1 MSWTIEQAASEIG
14 VERRVVVG
22 WVEQRWVLP
31 AEQNG
36 DFLFEEVDL
45 ARLKLIKDL
54 TGELEVGEEA
64 MPILL
69 NLLDQLYEARR
80 ALAEL
85 EEAISGCSEAVRDE
99 IAARLVRRD

>member
-14 VERRVVVG
+14 VERRVVVA
-22 WVEQRWVLP
+22 WVEQHWVLP
-31 AEQNG
+31 AEKDG

-45 ARLKLIKDL
+45 ARLRLIKDL
-54 TGELEVGEEA
+54 VGELEVGEEA

-69 NLLDQLYEARR
+69 SLLDQLYEARR

-85 EEAISGCSEAVRDE
+85 EDAISEAPEAVRDE
-99 IAARLVRRD
+99 IAARLARRS

>member
-1 MSWTIEQAASEIG
+1 MSWTIEQAAAEIG
-14 VERRVVVG
+14 IERRVIG
-22 WVEQRWVLP
+22 AWVEQRWVLP
-31 AEQNG
+31 AEKDG
-36 DFLFEEVDL
+36 DYLFEEVDL

-54 TGELEVGEEA
+54 VGELEVGEEA

-85 EEAISGCSEAVRDE
+85 ETAIAACTEEVRDE
-99 IAARLVRRD
+99 IAARLARRD